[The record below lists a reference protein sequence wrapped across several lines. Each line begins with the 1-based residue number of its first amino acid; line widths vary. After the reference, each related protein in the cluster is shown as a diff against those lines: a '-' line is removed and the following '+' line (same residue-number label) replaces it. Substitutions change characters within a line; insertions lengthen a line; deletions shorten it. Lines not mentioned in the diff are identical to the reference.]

1 MVGNLGRGENAQ
13 NEEKRLKS
21 LSEQPSDL
29 FKGNVGANLQKV
41 LEQTLPAACLVH
53 NLSPVGSVPI
63 LPTPEVDPR
72 RLGCI
77 TP

>member
-1 MVGNLGRGENAQ
+1 MDWDVPWLIMVGNLGRGENAQ

-41 LEQTLPAACLVH
+41 LEQTLP
-53 NLSPVGSVPI
+53 G
-63 LPTPEVDPR
+63 LPA
-72 RLGCI
+72 
-77 TP
+77 